1 MKSMIKA
8 NLSDFKDSQVI
19 NLNLFN
25 TIVQHKFDDFLV
37 LAGGALKSLFNNKPV
52 NDYDLFILAES
63 TEELIKRKNSVE
75 KTLISEGFQQTF
87 KCQQGELS
95 TFKYGPMKIQI
106 INVGHKLYSSPEDII
121 DQFDFNLCR
130 MAMTV
135 NSHNLTIDPKALK
148 DLRTKR
154 LSIHKITNPSSTI
167 NRLVKYRNAGFN
179 IVPAIKDFVSHF
191 SNNVQFNIPMN
202 LDIIYVD

>member
-1 MKSMIKA
+1 MIKINLFSLKGSQIA
-8 NLSDFKDSQVI
+8 NLT
-19 NLNLFN
+19 LFN
-25 TIVQHKFDDFLV
+25 MDIGHFLDDNVV
-37 LAGGALKSLFNNKPV
+37 LAGGALKSLFDNKPI
-52 NDYDLFILAES
+52 NDYDLFVLANS
-63 TEELIKRKNSVE
+63 PSELLDRKASVE
-75 KTLISEGFQQTF
+75 KILIANKFKQVF
-87 KCQQGELS
+87 KCPQGELS
-95 TFKYGPMKIQI
+95 TFRYGPYKVQI